1 MDILIETFQLLE
13 EGVLSESEAKATFFS
28 LMEDELNL
36 TDKEQVEFWFEIYKD
51 DYRFSQE

>member
-13 EGVLSESEAKATFFS
+13 EGALSESEAKATFFF

-36 TDKEQVEFWFEIYKD
+36 TDKEQIDFWFMLYKD